1 MLLRGY
7 DFTRSSPV
15 PRGCRIV
22 FFHGLRQTLSVVQHA
37 GHVKSIRALSTGL
50 ELRACAHHIRLLEV
64 GRVRLVVHVGNAVIK
79 SIILLQNFR
88 QKQDQAF
95 RGFISLRQSLTERQ
109 VGAGIEFSPN
119 HHYIQGHSPKPSN
132 RRLAPDCAPNRG
144 EKAQRYP
151 NIMNLPILL

>member
-1 MLLRGY
+1 MLLRGAISQEALRAA
-7 DFTRSSPV
+7 FAS
-15 PRGCRIV
+15 C
-22 FFHGLRQTLSVVQHA
+22 FFRDSDKPFQSFSMFDTEVDC
-37 GHVKSIRALSTGL
+37 ALSTDL
-50 ELRACAHHIRLLEV
+50 ELRVCSSHPSSGGGPRSV
-64 GRVRLVVHVGNAVIK
+64 CRTCGNAVIK

-109 VGAGIEFSPN
+109 VGAGIKFSPN